1 MQLASW
7 FLLVTGWLLVYVF
20 ALGKSESKHTRP
32 TPVKYQYDTPKDWA
46 EDSTVSESKKEY
58 CEYVYTKEIEEWK
71 RNKQQ

>member
-32 TPVKYQYDTPKDWA
+32 TSVKYQYDTPNDWA
-46 EDSTVSESKKEY
+46 EDSTLNKDKRDYIEY
-58 CEYVYTKEIEEWK
+58 LYNQEE
-71 RNKQQ
+71 